1 MFGRPAW
8 LLAVKFDSCRTC
20 YHPFILIVS
29 KFLFWFLN
37 PNWVLLQNI
46 LWITF
51 TPLYLQLHID
61 HSVLQT
67 VLFFLFRELGP
78 LYMAQTRSFATIGP
92 SLWNALPSS
101 YRLTLLSGSRSAS
114 LSLLKTYLYS
124 QGLRTGS
131 ATEWSLL

>member
-51 TPLYLQLHID
+51 TPRYLQLHID

-67 VLFFLFRELGP
+67 AMFFLFRKLEPLWPKLDPLQPLGTP
-78 LYMAQTRSFATIGP
+78 FG
-92 SLWNALPSS
+92 
-101 YRLTLLSGSRSAS
+101 TLL
-114 LSLLKTYLYS
+114 LLIF
-124 QGLRTGS
+124 
-131 ATEWSLL
+131 A